1 MKSVFRF
8 ASLLL
13 AVTILS
19 VAVSSVSFIVTKKLL
34 EKADTTSQAEAKNLP
49 EASYAA
55 KTDLTQ
61 PSRKFDFYTVRLEGE
76 SLNIYASH
84 NGDEEFLYN
93 AEIFKPDL
101 SAEDTLL
108 LTSGVSL
115 ESSAAL
121 TEFIENFTS

>member
-19 VAVSSVSFIVTKKLL
+19 AAVSSVSFIVTKKLL
-34 EKADTTSQAEAKNLP
+34 DKAEAPSQAEAQSLP

-55 KTDLTQ
+55 KADLSQ

-93 AEIFKPDL
+93 TEIFKSDL

>member
-19 VAVSSVSFIVTKKLL
+19 AAVSSVSFIVTKKLL
-34 EKADTTSQAEAKNLP
+34 DKTEAPSQAESQRLP

-55 KTDLTQ
+55 KSDFAQ

-93 AEIFKPDL
+93 TEIFKSDL